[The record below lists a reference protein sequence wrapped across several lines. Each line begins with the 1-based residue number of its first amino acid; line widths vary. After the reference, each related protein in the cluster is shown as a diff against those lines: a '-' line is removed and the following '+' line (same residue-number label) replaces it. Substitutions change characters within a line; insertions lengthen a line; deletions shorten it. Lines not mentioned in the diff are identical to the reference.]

1 MLQADL
7 PNGLPGV
14 RARAMT
20 LVDVPA
26 VHTLE
31 SQLFPA
37 DAWPLDMFL
46 AEIVHP
52 TRGYIVLETVQ
63 EGNNEAEIIGYA
75 GLMSIA
81 ETADVQTI
89 AIDPQHEGKGYGR
102 ALLNFLA
109 REAAVRGAEQIL
121 LEVRADNARA
131 QDLYQRNGYQQ
142 IHVRR
147 GYYNDGVDALI
158 MRKEL
163 PAPAS
168 SPNDDATSKS
178 PEPTIES
185 EAHHD

>member
-7 PNGLPGV
+7 PDGLPCV
-14 RARAMT
+14 RAREMT
-20 LVDVPA
+20 LMDVPT

-52 TRGYIVLETVQ
+52 TRGYIVLETVP
-63 EGNNEAEIIGYA
+63 EGSSETEIIGYA
-75 GLMSIA
+75 GVMSIA

-89 AIDPQHEGKGYGR
+89 AIAPHHEGKGYGR
-102 ALLNFLA
+102 ALLDFLT
-109 REAAVRGAEQIL
+109 REARARGAEQIL
-121 LEVRADNARA
+121 LEVRADNPRA

-147 GYYNDGVDALI
+147 GYYNDGVDAII

-163 PAPAS
+163 PAPAATA
-168 SPNDDATSKS
+168 DATSKTTD
-178 PEPTIES
+178 PTTES